1 VTLYVE
7 LVVPEGQIWSGE
19 AQRVIAK
26 TLDGD
31 LGVLGGH
38 APVLGLLAEG
48 SVVRILPERE
58 NSGEVMAAVAGGFL
72 SVADDH
78 VSILAQQAELGERVD
93 VAAARAALDAAQAEA
108 GNSET
113 AEVRYAQALLRASGE
128 QQS

>member
-7 LVVPEGQIWSGE
+7 LVVPEGQVWSGN

-31 LGVLGGH
+31 IGVLGSH

-48 SVVRILPERE
+48 SVVRILPEQE
-58 NSGEVMAAVAGGFL
+58 NTGEVMAAVSGGFL

-93 VAAARAALDAAQAEA
+93 TEAARSALDAALADAE
-108 GNSET
+108 NSET
-113 AEVRYAQALLRASGE
+113 AQVRYARALLRATGE
-128 QQS
+128 QS

>member
-1 VTLYVE
+1 MVT
-7 LVVPEGQIWSGE
+7 
-19 AQRVIAK
+19 
-26 TLDGD
+26 
-31 LGVLGGH
+31 
-38 APVLGLLAEG
+38 
-48 SVVRILPERE
+48 SVCWAATRPERE

-93 VAAARAALDAAQAEA
+93 VAAARSALDAAQAEA

>member
-93 VAAARAALDAAQAEA
+93 VAAARSALDAAQAEA